1 MHSPLSSI
9 VKDTQTM
16 RKLAARSITVALL
29 AVLVSGCSSSGGK
42 KSFSWS
48 SLNPMTYFAKSDSD
62 SPVPKP
68 TDQIAPTVTLPSA
81 SDVASAG
88 DVSGGV
94 APPSPWGGAKTS
106 LSDTRASSSSVPSG
120 TLPQQG
126 RYDPNGYAGGTLPL
140 SPSSSPYDQSPY
152 AAQSAY
158 NSATGGNTGYQAP
171 GSGYYPASPAYDA
184 TPPAQYAVGGT
195 YDIQDPTAANPGLPA
210 YASPAAP
217 YGNNA
222 SPYSGSTP
230 YQSPPLS
237 SPSSGYDT
245 GLAQDPYGA
254 TMPAVNPGAASNN
267 ATAPWAA
274 GATPADPYRN
284 APYTYPGDSA
294 NLGTVASLPQT
305 APLPSEYQNTQTP
318 YQPGNTGYL
327 PPNVAQYTPPSS
339 GGYVQPTAATE
350 LNYAPGSVSRYP
362 SASSQAGA
370 TGTVGSNATSGSY
383 Y

>member
-1 MHSPLSSI
+1 
-9 VKDTQTM
+9 M
-16 RKLAARSITVALL
+16 RNLAVRSITVAFL

-48 SLNPMTYFAKSDSD
+48 SLNPATYFAKSDRD

-68 TDQIAPTVTLPSA
+68 KDQLAPTVTLPSA
-81 SDVASAG
+81 ADVASTGGA
-88 DVSGGV
+88 SGGV

-106 LSDTRASSSSVPSG
+106 LSDTRASNSSVPMG

-126 RYDPNGYAGGTLPL
+126 SYDPNGYAGGTLPL
-140 SPSSSPYDQSPY
+140 SPSSSQFDQSPY

-171 GSGYYPASPAYDA
+171 SSGYYPASPAYDA

-195 YDIQDPTAANPGLPA
+195 YDIQNRAAANPGLPA

-222 SPYSGSTP
+222 SPYPGPTSP
-230 YQSPPLS
+230 YQAAPLS
-237 SPSSGYDT
+237 SPGSGYDT

-254 TMPAVNPGAASNN
+254 TMPPVNPGAASYN
-267 ATAPWAA
+267 AAAPWAA
-274 GATPADPYRN
+274 GATRGEPYAN

-305 APLPSEYQNTQTP
+305 PPLPSEYQSNQAP
-318 YQPGNTGYL
+318 YQPGNTGYN
-327 PPNVAQYTPPSS
+327 PPNVSQYTAPPS
-339 GGYVQPTAATE
+339 GGYVQPAAATE

-362 SASSQAGA
+362 SASTQAGA
-370 TGTVGSNATSGSY
+370 AGTAGGSATSGY
-383 Y
+383 YY